1 MVLNVQKE
9 LRDLETLK
17 TSFNNIKNRMIQHY
31 PNFENTN
38 EKSGFLNA
46 KKAMEKLFNSLTIKE
61 IQINGEIKNNNRIIN
76 TKNINIGSSKLKF
89 TNNKKNLNNK
99 LRVNNAS
106 ETLKIDKYNEN
117 VKIYLQTFF
126 YIYTIYLMVRYIK
139 H

>member
-46 KKAMEKLFNSLTIKE
+46 KKAMEK
-61 IQINGEIKNNNRIIN
+61 II
-76 TKNINIGSSKLKF
+76 
-89 TNNKKNLNNK
+89 
-99 LRVNNAS
+99 
-106 ETLKIDKYNEN
+106 
-117 VKIYLQTFF
+117 
-126 YIYTIYLMVRYIK
+126 
-139 H
+139 

>member
-1 MVLNVQKE
+1 MQK
-9 LRDLETLK
+9 K
-17 TSFNNIKNRMIQHY
+17 QWK
-31 PNFENTN
+31 
-38 EKSGFLNA
+38 
-46 KKAMEKLFNSLTIKE
+46 KLFNSLTIKE

-99 LRVNNAS
+99 LHVNNAS